1 MIDLILVRGLP
12 GSGKTTFAQAHVQNC
27 IYRHPFAC
35 FDEPENAEPV
45 FNALKQNKLVAVAG
59 VFATAESVAPYA
71 EFCRKQ
77 GIGLD
82 VVRCQGKFESSCP
95 NPETAKLERIKGETL
110 YNPRRMLIDL
120 RTPLWF
126 TTTGRHLEEA
136 QNRYIIAQRFL
147 RFNQEADEEFAKR
160 RMQESAYKRR
170 KELLLCWAAFLVDI
184 EDSFAKIAK
193 VEAEMSRITRG

>member
-1 MIDLILVRGLP
+1 
-12 GSGKTTFAQAHVQNC
+12 
-27 IYRHPFAC
+27 
-35 FDEPENAEPV
+35 
-45 FNALKQNKLVAVAG
+45 
-59 VFATAESVAPYA
+59 
-71 EFCRKQ
+71 
-77 GIGLD
+77 
-82 VVRCQGKFESSCP
+82 
-95 NPETAKLERIKGETL
+95 
-110 YNPRRMLIDL
+110 MLIDL

-170 KELLLCWAAFLVDI
+170 KELLLRWAAFLADI

-193 VEAEMSRITRG
+193 VEAELSRITRG